1 MSSNVIEIPSSE
13 KVRSMTDKQKT
24 TYLKK
29 MVTFIMEN
37 APEQVKMNIGTAAED
52 ALKYGN
58 KEALKKIITD
68 YAPMMFENA
77 LSLLL
82 WNMSDKYVGKTPGI
96 YQYQFADDFERMKGL
111 IDGEG
116 YKGPAGAIKK
126 KQRKNLFTQKK
137 RRVVLD
143 MKESKKSKKKPKNQN
158 KVNKPTK
165 EKPTKKKKKPTRRKR
180 RKSKEKSIFDLS
192 DILSKDK

>member
-1 MSSNVIEIPSSE
+1 MSSNGITIPSTE
-13 KVRSMTDKQKT
+13 KVASMNDKQQN

-37 APEQVKMNIGTAAED
+37 APEQVKMNIGTSAEE
-52 ALKYGN
+52 ALEYGN
-58 KEALKKIITD
+58 KEALKKIIAD
-68 YAPMMFENA
+68 YAPMVFDSA

-96 YQYQFADDFERMKGL
+96 YQYQTSDDVDFMKGL
-111 IDGEG
+111 TDGEG

-126 KQRKNLFTQKK
+126 KKIKNLFTQKK

-143 MKESKKSKKKPKNQN
+143 MKESKKSKKKPKNQK

-165 EKPTKKKKKPTRRKR
+165 EKPTKKKKPNRRKR
-180 RKSKEKSIFDLS
+180 RKSKQKSIFDLS
-192 DILSKDK
+192 DIFSKDK

>member
-1 MSSNVIEIPSSE
+1 MSSNVIEIPSVK
-13 KVRSMTDKQKT
+13 KVASMNDTQET
-24 TYLKK
+24 NYLKK

-37 APEQVKMNIGTAAED
+37 APEQVKMNIGTAAEE

-58 KEALKKIITD
+58 KEALKKIIAD
-68 YAPMMFENA
+68 YAPMAFESA

-111 IDGEG
+111 TDGEG

-126 KQRKNLFTQKK
+126 KKKKRKNLFTQKK

-143 MKESKKSKKKPKNQN
+143 MNTNMTKSKKSKKKKPKK
-158 KVNKPTK
+158 KVAKL
-165 EKPTKKKKKPTRRKR
+165 TKKVPVRRKK

-192 DILSKDK
+192 EIFSN

>member
-1 MSSNVIEIPSSE
+1 MSSNGITIPSPE
-13 KVRSMTDKQKT
+13 KVASMNDKQQT

-37 APEQVKMNIGTAAED
+37 APEQVKMNIGTAAEE

-58 KEALKKIITD
+58 KEELKKIIAD
-68 YAPMMFENA
+68 YAPMAFESA

-96 YQYQFADDFERMKGL
+96 YQYQFADDFERIKGL
-111 IDGEG
+111 TDGEG

-126 KQRKNLFTQKK
+126 KKRKNLFTQKK

-165 EKPTKKKKKPTRRKR
+165 KSNRRKR

-192 DILSKDK
+192 DIFSKDK

>member
-1 MSSNVIEIPSSE
+1 MSSNVIEIPSVK
-13 KVRSMTDKQKT
+13 KVASMNDTQQT
-24 TYLKK
+24 NYLKK

-37 APEQVKMNIGTAAED
+37 APEQVKMNIGTAAEE

-58 KEALKKIITD
+58 KEALKKIIAD
-68 YAPMMFENA
+68 YAPMAFESA

-111 IDGEG
+111 TDDEG

-126 KQRKNLFTQKK
+126 KKRKNLFTQKK

-143 MKESKKSKKKPKNQN
+143 MNTNMTKSKKSKKKKPKK
-158 KVNKPTK
+158 KVAKL
-165 EKPTKKKKKPTRRKR
+165 TKKVPVRRKK

-192 DILSKDK
+192 EIFSN

>member
-1 MSSNVIEIPSSE
+1 MSSNGITIPSSE
-13 KVRSMTDKQKT
+13 KVASMNDKQQT

-29 MVTFIMEN
+29 MVTFIMKN
-37 APEQVKMNIGTAAED
+37 APEQVKMNIGTAAEE

-58 KEALKKIITD
+58 KEALKKIIAD
-68 YAPMMFENA
+68 YAPMVFESA

-96 YQYQFADDFERMKGL
+96 YQYQTSDDVDYMKGL
-111 IDGEG
+111 TDGEG

-126 KQRKNLFTQKK
+126 KKRKNLFTQKK

-143 MKESKKSKKKPKNQN
+143 MNKSKKSKKKPKNQN
-158 KVNKPTK
+158 KVNKPT
-165 EKPTKKKKKPTRRKR
+165 KKKKPTRRKR

-192 DILSKDK
+192 DIFSKDK